1 MTVTLR
7 IIGAGFGRTG
17 TLSLKGALEML
28 GFGPC
33 YHMVEVFQNPEA
45 PGWWY
50 DAAVDPTNADWAKI
64 FKGYNSTVDWPN
76 ATFYKEL
83 ADAYPDAKVI
93 LTERDPNS
101 WFESTQETIFKN
113 DIPEGVEAP
122 FPKMLRK
129 VIGELFD
136 QRLHDRDHCIA
147 VYKAHNQK
155 VRETIPA
162 DRLLVYHVADGWEP
176 LCHFLGVPVPG
187 EPIPKV
193 NSREEFAAMVAAGGP
208 PHLRASAPT

>member
-1 MTVTLR
+1 S
-7 IIGAGFGRTG
+7 GFGRTG

-33 YHMVEVFQNPEA
+33 YHMVEVFKNPSA
-45 PGWWY
+45 PGWWIE
-50 DAAVDPTNADWAKI
+50 AAEDPGRADWGRIYA
-64 FKGYNSTVDWPN
+64 GYAATVDWPN

-83 ADAYPDAKVI
+83 ASAYPGAKVVH
-93 LTERDPNS
+93 TERDPDD
-101 WFESTQETIFKN
+101 WFESTQATIFKN

-122 FPKMLRK
+122 FPRMLRK

-147 VYKAHNQK
+147 VYNAHNRE
-155 VRETIPA
+155 VREAIPA
-162 DRLLVYHVADGWEP
+162 ERLLVYHVADGWAP
-176 LCHFLGVPVPG
+176 LCGFLGVPVPS

-193 NSREEFAAMVAAGGP
+193 NSREEFATMIAGGGGP
-208 PHLRASAPT
+208 PHLREPA